1 MVEKEEKIIR
11 PAKMRNRDSFERTIF
26 EKKILFHPRENPRC
40 EGKPPSQL
48 EQRARR
54 EKGDFSNWSERRFK
68 GLILSA
74 TLRCIRNL
82 NYRFKLVRHSSLFI
96 LFTNLHLCARC
107 RFRGVIERVWIYLST
122 DTYFISF
129 YFEVYINLNLKV
141 YKCKY
146 LY

>member
-26 EKKILFHPRENPRC
+26 EKKILFHPRENPRY
-40 EGKPPSQL
+40 EGKPPRNWNN
-48 EQRARR
+48 EK
-54 EKGDFSNWSERRFK
+54 KGDFSNWSKRRFK

-82 NYRFKLVRHSSLFI
+82 NYRFKLVRHSSLLYFIYKFTLMRAIQISRSDRKSWHLFIHGYIFYII
-96 LFTNLHLCARC
+96 LFR
-107 RFRGVIERVWIYLST
+107 S
-122 DTYFISF
+122 
-129 YFEVYINLNLKV
+129 
-141 YKCKY
+141 

>member
-1 MVEKEEKIIR
+1 MAGKNAQPGQFRAHYFRKE
-11 PAKMRNRDSFERTIF
+11 NSF
-26 EKKILFHPRENPRC
+26 PSSRESSLR
-40 EGKPPSQL
+40 GKTPSQL

-54 EKGDFSNWSERRFK
+54 EKGDFSNWSKRRFK

-96 LFTNLHLCARC
+96 LFTNLHLCARY
-107 RFRGVIERVWIYLST
+107 RFRGVIERVCIYLST

>member
-26 EKKILFHPRENPRC
+26 EKKILFHPRENPRY
-40 EGKPPSQL
+40 EGKPPRNWNN
-48 EQRARR
+48 EK
-54 EKGDFSNWSERRFK
+54 KGDFSNWSKRRFK

-96 LFTNLHLCARC
+96 LFTNLHLCARY
-107 RFRGVIERVWIYLST
+107 RFRGVIERVCIYLST